1 MTRSFSPLGPALS
14 GAVLMILAG
23 ALFAVVNTLVQ
34 YGAMVQGLP
43 SARLAFWQ
51 YLIASVAALPWAMRR
66 GRAALAGAN
75 LPLHLLRVLLAAGG
89 VQLWVAGL
97 AHVPIWQAIAL
108 IMLSPFFVTLG
119 AGLLLGEQ
127 TGRDRWLAV
136 VAGFAGGMIVLA
148 PWSEAFS
155 LYALLPVAASALWAG
170 TSLLTKRLTRREG
183 PEAVTLFLLV
193 LLTPLNALV
202 ALPEGLGL
210 SGGLPGAL
218 LLTAGV
224 LTALAQYLLARAYSV
239 ADAAYLQPFDHV
251 KLPFNVLLGLAV
263 FGFVPPGALWLG
275 SALIVGASFLLLRRE
290 ALSPT
295 RIRD

>member
-295 RIRD
+295 WIRD

>member
-1 MTRSFSPLGPALS
+1 
-14 GAVLMILAG
+14 MILAG

-295 RIRD
+295 WIRD

>member
-1 MTRSFSPLGPALS
+1 MTRSFSHLGPALS

-295 RIRD
+295 WIRD